1 MVWVGES
8 KMNGIIIIDK
18 KKGYTSHDIVAILR
32 KALNIKR
39 IGHIGTLD
47 PNAQGVLPILIGQAT
62 KVSKYLME
70 HDKTYVATIK
80 LGEKRDTGDSEGE
93 IIEIRD
99 TKELKLEEKDIEK
112 ILYSFIGRQKQ
123 TPPMYSAIKVSGKKL
138 YEYAREGKKIEVQK
152 RDIEIYNIELQKV
165 EKDEITFKLKCSKG
179 TYIRTLCED
188 IAEKLGTV
196 GYMKELTRIEVDKFN
211 IKDAIEIEDIKN
223 DAKLVEKNLITIE
236 EVFKDSESVILDQ
249 KKLELFLNGVML
261 NVENENGIYRV
272 YNDNRFIG
280 LGEVKNNLLKRDVI
294 I

>member
-1 MVWVGES
+1 LVWVGES